1 MGGLVPF
8 PVEYSSPEHET
19 PIIGEQPPTVAGA
32 AANQCRQP
40 EQKLP
45 LLLLH
50 RFQNFKFPFFS
61 VLQTKYTILDPHAD
75 PPDPSFPVRSK
86 SARLMLCMGSAPL
99 TSDDLDRYPAVEC
112 VLGTITGNN
121 HFDLAACRRRGI
133 RVTSAGDVFSDD
145 VADYAIGLTI
155 DVQRRASVADRFVR
169 SGSWPVQN
177 EYILGS
183 KVSGNRVGIV
193 GLGNIGSRIAK
204 RFEAFGCTIAYNS
217 RNIKSHVTYTYYANV
232 GDLASIID
240 ILIVCCALTNE
251 TYHVIN
257 KDVMTALGKTG
268 IIVNVGRGALI
279 DEKELV
285 EFLVRGEIGGAGLDV
300 FEHEPHV
307 PEELLAL
314 DNVVLSPHR
323 AAFTSDSFQA
333 LEKLVLHNLH
343 AFFSNEPFQA
353 EIRLD

>member
-1 MGGLVPF
+1 MAGLKPF
-8 PVEYSSPEHET
+8 PVDYSSPEHET
-19 PIIGEQPPTVAGA
+19 PIIGEQPPTVA

-50 RFQNFKFPFFS
+50 RFQNFK
-61 VLQTKYTILDPHAD
+61 
-75 PPDPSFPVRSK
+75 
-86 SARLMLCMGSAPL
+86 
-99 TSDDLDRYPAVEC
+99 YPAIEC
-112 VLGTITGNN
+112 VIGTITGIN
-121 HFDLAACRRRGI
+121 HFDLAAVAAAAVASASRPRRRL
-133 RVTSAGDVFSDD
+133 SDD
-145 VADYAIGLTI
+145 V
-155 DVQRRASVADRFVR
+155 
-169 SGSWPVQN
+169 SG
-177 EYILGS
+177 
-183 KVSGNRVGIV
+183 KRVGIV

-217 RNIKSHVTYTYYANV
+217 RNIKSHATYTYYANIV
-232 GDLASIID
+232 DLASNID

-279 DEKELV
+279 DENELV

-300 FEHEPHV
+300 FEHEPRV

-343 AFFSNEPFQA
+343 AFFSNEPLKT